1 MAEPKSPSRM
11 IRDKPVDNL
20 VDFDTSQ
27 LSSNDI
33 QSLGESIFKMIMEQE
48 EGNFNLPELEGGR
61 VGSYK
66 NNTLTTLPSGNPMAE
81 NRMSGKLF
89 DQVKNVM
96 MQDNI
101 NQYKKS
107 KTLAPQSGK
116 MRISD
121 TPSVQ
126 SLIQNLP
133 NRFNQPQ
140 SQPFLG
146 FSGNAMGE
154 MGRSPD
160 PQSQPFLGFSGD
172 VMGKMGRAPVPQQ
185 APRQNFRSPEVSF
198 DQMQNNIRN
207 IDLYRGLGQPSPMP
221 TNRAFI
227 VPPDFGY

>member
-146 FSGNAMGE
+146 FSG
-154 MGRSPD
+154 
-160 PQSQPFLGFSGD
+160 D